1 MNNNDK
7 FIESLM
13 REELESLRKDSG
25 GMGDL
30 DFDVSVL
37 GQLNKEFDAKCS
49 CRRKRCLS
57 PSPTRSFGKTV
68 EMTYYSTTLFPEKT
82 GISQR

>member
-25 GMGDL
+25 RMEDL
-30 DFDVSVL
+30 DFDVSIL
-37 GQLNKEFDAKCS
+37 GQTNKEFDVKCLEG
-49 CRRKRCLS
+49 CLS
-57 PSPTRSFGKTV
+57 PSPTSW
-68 EMTYYSTTLFPEKT
+68 
-82 GISQR
+82 